1 MRGGGFPAHKKVTGI
16 ALKVA
21 ANSRPH
27 STQIKRRIPMRRT
40 VITAALLAAFAIPAF
55 ADDATTNK
63 DQTPEMAK
71 ASVAGA
77 VSKQDDAAQTVISM
91 TGPTACIAV
100 AVL

>member
-1 MRGGGFPAHKKVTGI
+1 
-16 ALKVA
+16 
-21 ANSRPH
+21 
-27 STQIKRRIPMRRT
+27 MRRT

-77 VSKQDDAAQTVISM
+77 VSKQDDAAQTVIKYDRSDCM
-91 TGPTACIAV
+91 HRRSSAMNMM
-100 AVL
+100 